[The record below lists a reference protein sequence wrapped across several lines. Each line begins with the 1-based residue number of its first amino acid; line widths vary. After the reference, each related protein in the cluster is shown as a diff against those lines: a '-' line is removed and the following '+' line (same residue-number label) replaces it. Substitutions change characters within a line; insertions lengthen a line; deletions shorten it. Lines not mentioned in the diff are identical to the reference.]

1 MSIFQVVCT
10 VLFVVVVAVFGI
22 CVYLEREGADEG
34 EFIGIILRAVLMAI
48 GFIALLLGAIGLITL
63 GV

>member
-34 EFIGIILRAVLMAI
+34 EFIGIILCAMCTSSHMYS
-48 GFIALLLGAIGLITL
+48 GDCC
-63 GV
+63 

>member
-34 EFIGIILRAVLMAI
+34 EFIGIILCAMCTLIGILSLM
-48 GFIALLLGAIGLITL
+48 LGAIGLITL